1 MATTIPERS
10 ARAQPSGARG
20 HLHTPPPTPA
30 FILNARTFSLGR
42 REQRRHRAGLT
53 GRDLEPNRLTVARRP
68 RHRRQTPL
76 RNELLIRRK
85 LGHEQ
90 KGDPGAVDKETHV
103 RTAPA
108 CRAGGNVGSRTRGR
122 GAGGD
127 DLAARA
133 TVPLCR
139 ERGASPGRSPAWG
152 VEELTAAGGPGR
164 GRGCIR
170 HPRRPHLAR
179 FATSCLSRQ
188 VLLFNLNT
196 LGGNMILKIPLVKL
210 GKVPSNAGAHWASFS
225 S

>member
-30 FILNARTFSLGR
+30 LILNARTFSLGR

-68 RHRRQTPL
+68 RHRRQMPL

-90 KGDPGAVDKETHV
+90 KGDPGAVDNETHV

-108 CRAGGNVGSRTRGR
+108 CRAGGTWARGH
-122 GAGGD
+122 GD
-127 DLAARA
+127 EGPAV
-133 TVPLCR
+133 TVLLCR

-152 VEELTAAGGPGR
+152 VKELTAAGRPGR
-164 GRGCIR
+164 GRGWAGPR
-170 HPRRPHLAR
+170 ARLHPPSAP
-179 FATSCLSRQ
+179 ASSCPICN
-188 VLLFNLNT
+188 VLPF
-196 LGGNMILKIPLVKL
+196 
-210 GKVPSNAGAHWASFS
+210 PSGVTF
-225 S
+225 